1 MGIARLR
8 NVDDERRE
16 GKIFT
21 VSDIAHPL
29 YNIDAPSRFGRS
41 ARGDAMY
48 LIRPF
53 LMGWL
58 SLGIVTVFFLFWLCR
73 RTTATIK
80 GGKLSALPAQRSG
93 SDSPTHEIPAA

>member
-1 MGIARLR
+1 MTKAGRQ
-8 NVDDERRE
+8 
-16 GKIFT
+16 IFNL
-21 VSDIAHPL
+21 SDIVQPL
-29 YNIDAPSRFGRS
+29 YNANVPSRFGRS

-48 LIRPF
+48 LIRLF

-58 SLGIVTVFFLFWLCR
+58 FLGIVTVFFLFWLCR

>member
-1 MGIARLR
+1 
-8 NVDDERRE
+8 
-16 GKIFT
+16 
-21 VSDIAHPL
+21 
-29 YNIDAPSRFGRS
+29 
-41 ARGDAMY
+41 MY
-48 LIRPF
+48 LIRLF

-58 SLGIVTVFFLFWLCR
+58 FLGIVTVFFLFWLCR